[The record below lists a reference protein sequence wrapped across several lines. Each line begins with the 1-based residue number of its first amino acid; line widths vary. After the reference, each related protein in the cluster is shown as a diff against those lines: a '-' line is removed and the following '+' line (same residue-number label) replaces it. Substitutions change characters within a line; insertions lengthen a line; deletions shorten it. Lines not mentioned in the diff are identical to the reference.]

1 MLQTKNEIVNKLKI
15 FLKFEKNKKKTV
27 SARQIIR
34 ENNNPSI

>member
-15 FLKFEKNKKKTV
+15 FLKCEKKKKKIV
-27 SARQIIR
+27 SARQIIC